1 MSKMITP
8 TVWGKLRETVWFWW
22 GAKWHKPEHDHIPV
36 YRGAIN
42 FSKLDIFTRCDAPF
56 ISEIKPS
63 VNYIIFPEDS
73 TTHRKWILIRV
84 GIPSHLYSCLFDAPH
99 RLVNEI
105 FSIPVLFLW
114 LFLVR
119 PGFPGF
125 SNCRIYVIESE
136 SFFSNSAKE
145 RFSSAQK
152 NASKKSE
159 AICPVCIWF
168 NTLGSNVGHSP
179 HPIFSENATGK
190 ESHTVNTKQY

>member
-8 TVWGKLRETVWFWW
+8 TAWGKLRETVRFWW
-22 GAKWHKPEHDHIPV
+22 GAKWHKPEHDHLPV

-42 FSKLDIFTRCDAPF
+42 FSKLDISTRCDAPF

-63 VNYIIFPEDS
+63 VNYIIFQKDS

-84 GIPSHLYSCLFDAPH
+84 GISSHLYSCLFDAPH

-105 FSIPVLFLW
+105 VSIPVLFLW

-125 SNCRIYVIESE
+125 INCRIYVIESE
-136 SFFSNSAKE
+136 SIFLTHQRTIFIGPEKCV
-145 RFSSAQK
+145 
-152 NASKKSE
+152 KKISCYLSGLYL
-159 AICPVCIWF
+159 I
-168 NTLGSNVGHSP
+168 
-179 HPIFSENATGK
+179 
-190 ESHTVNTKQY
+190 